1 MEKLD
6 MPLQLLDAAGRPLP
20 SAASYKAADP
30 VSRELGTW
38 QPRRTSA
45 DKAMLPNKELAEGRA
60 MDLVRNN
67 GYARGAKQTQK
78 DRVVGASYKLQL
90 TPAYKLLGIDPNVAS
105 KWASDVEVR
114 FHAYADDPDCWID
127 AQRKRTF
134 SQLLREGVGTE
145 FVQGEVF
152 YVRQW
157 RPSPSGYAT
166 CFLTVEPERVSNP
179 GVTGLLGQREILLP
193 NGNRLRAGIEVDAWG
208 APVACHI
215 RTKHPADFGNVMQT
229 MLGKWDRVT
238 IWNEFGWRQ
247 VIHLFEQEHADQTRG
262 FSAMASTLQKLK
274 MGDMQED
281 LELQLSQL
289 STAFA
294 MYIKTPM
301 GKQRAQEIMGT
312 DGAEAQAALMR
323 MNMEAQSA
331 YYGNAGVNINGVK
344 LPVLFPEDE
353 IDVLEPH
360 HQQANHEQFKE
371 GMNRQNARGWDMS
384 YEEATGDFSKTS
396 FSSARAS
403 MSMGYRAVLSKRATV
418 PNKAGAHMFRLWFD
432 EAIVRGIIS
441 PPPGVE
447 YWPDRSTR
455 MAQVFSY
462 LTVCNFVG
470 SGRIVIDEFKQAK
483 ANETALG
490 THQATLQDILAE
502 NGTDI
507 EALLD
512 GNVRTRQMFE
522 ERGLPLPEYLG
533 GTPRGVVDPAV
544 VAADNAEAAK
554 QDGV

>member
-6 MPLQLLDAAGRPLP
+6 MPVQLLDAAGRPMP

-30 VSRELGTW
+30 VSRELGNW

-45 DKAMLPNKELAEGRA
+45 DRAMLPHKELAEGRA

-90 TPAYKLLGIDPNVAS
+90 TPGYKILGIDATVAA
-105 KWASDVEVR
+105 KWASEVEVH
-114 FHAYADDPDCWID
+114 FHAWADDPDCWID

-134 SQLLREGVGTE
+134 SQFLRESVGTE
-145 FVQGEVF
+145 FVQGEAILL
-152 YVRQW
+152 RQW

-166 CFLTVEPERVSNP
+166 CFQTIEPERVCNP
-179 GVTGLLGQREILLP
+179 GVTGLLQQKEMILP

-215 RTKHPADFGNVMQT
+215 RTKHPADFGNVMQS

-301 GKQRAQEIMGT
+301 GKQRAQEIMGA
-312 DGAEAQAALMR
+312 DGADAQTKFMQSCMEAQAA
-323 MNMEAQSA
+323 
-331 YYGNAGVNINGVK
+331 YYGNSGVNINGVK

-353 IDVLEPH
+353 IDVLESH
-360 HQQANHEQFKE
+360 NQQANHEQFKE
-371 GMNRQNARGWDMS
+371 GMMRQNARGWSMS
-384 YEEATGDFSKTS
+384 YEEASGDFSKTS
-396 FSSARAS
+396 YSSARAA
-403 MSMGYRAVLSKRATV
+403 MQIAWQAVLSKRATV
-418 PNKAGAHMFRLWFD
+418 PDKAATHMFRLWFD
-432 EAIVRGIIS
+432 EAIVRGTIK
-441 PPPGVE
+441 PPPGVD

-455 MAQVFSY
+455 MAQVFAA
-462 LTVCNFVG
+462 LTKCNWVG
-470 SGRIVIDEFKQAK
+470 AGKIVIDEFKQAK

-502 NGTDI
+502 NGADL
-507 EALLD
+507 EQLLD
-512 GNVRTRQMFE
+512 SNMRTREMFV
-522 ERGLPLPEYLG
+522 ERNLPLPEYLG